1 MHCHDIVDQIIA
13 QSGRTALT
21 PEIESHLAGCQTCSE
36 VYFEQQALWRHMDA
50 WEVPEVS
57 AGFDRRLFARIG
69 QRAAQPWAVLDWFM
83 RLLHPIQPGFAMAL
97 ACMLIVAG
105 VVVRQ
110 GRYNPAP
117 AGPTAVVQTVDD
129 PQQIQV
135 ALDDIQML
143 SDFEILPVAQEE
155 KGKS

>member
-69 QRAAQPWAVLDWFM
+69 QRPNSTPHFLQPGLRHHLLFAVAAMVHYLDAPVLA
-83 RLLHPIQPGFAMAL
+83 RLLIQALLRSLAAM
-97 ACMLIVAG
+97 ISQRV
-105 VVVRQ
+105 
-110 GRYNPAP
+110 
-117 AGPTAVVQTVDD
+117 
-129 PQQIQV
+129 
-135 ALDDIQML
+135 
-143 SDFEILPVAQEE
+143 
-155 KGKS
+155 